1 MEDSPVEES
10 QIKLFGLTAN
20 HELAKAVAEE
30 LHQPLSQIDIKR
42 FADGEIYERILE
54 SVRGDDV
61 YVIAPIAEEVND
73 AFMELMII
81 VDALRRASAAKISLV
96 IPYLGYA
103 RQDRKA
109 KGREPITAK
118 MVASLLEMNGADRVV
133 SIDLHADQLQGFFDI
148 PVDHMQAAPL
158 LSDYFYS
165 RKMLDDLVVVSP
177 DHTGA
182 GRARKFANLLN
193 APWGVVNDHVAMT
206 TPASPD
212 AIVGDVQ
219 GRRAI
224 IVDDIVDTGKRVQMT
239 AKALR
244 ANGATDVLVVAP
256 HAVLSGD
263 AATRLA
269 QDDNISRFVFTDT
282 LAMPEEKQSAKFTRL
297 SVAPLLAETI
307 ERIHENR
314 VLDVLLRSHH
324 NPDAKI

>member
-1 MEDSPVEES
+1 MEES
-10 QIKLFGLTAN
+10 QIKLFGLSAN
-20 HELAKAVAEE
+20 NELARAVAEE

-109 KGREPITAK
+109 KAREPITAK
-118 MVASLLEMNGADRVV
+118 MVASLFEMNGVDRVV

-182 GRARKFANLLN
+182 GRARKFATLLD

-206 TPASPD
+206 TPDSPD
-212 AIVGDVQ
+212 AIVGDVH

-263 AATRLA
+263 AAGKLA

-314 VLDVLLRSHH
+314 VLDVLLRSRH